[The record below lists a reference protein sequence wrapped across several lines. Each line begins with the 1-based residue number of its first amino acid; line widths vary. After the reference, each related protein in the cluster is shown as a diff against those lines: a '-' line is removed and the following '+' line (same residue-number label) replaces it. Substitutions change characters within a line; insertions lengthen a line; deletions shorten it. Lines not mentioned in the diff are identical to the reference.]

1 MTKGVQVTT
10 YRVFRP
16 TVEEPPEIGDPLA
29 PRRGSL
35 DGKRIGLLWNSKVNA
50 DIYLRRLQE
59 LIGSRNEN
67 VDFVYR
73 AKPTASKPMEPEVA
87 EAMQGCDLVV
97 TAFGD

>member
-1 MTKGVQVTT
+1 MPT

-16 TVEEPPEIGDPLA
+16 TVDAPESLGDPLA
-29 PRRGSL
+29 QRRGSL

-59 LIGSRNEN
+59 LIQDRNSDVE
-67 VDFVYR
+67 FVFR

>member
-1 MTKGVQVTT
+1 MTT
-10 YRVFRP
+10 YKVFRP
-16 TVEEPPEIGDPLA
+16 TVDESQELGDPLA
-29 PRRGSL
+29 ERRGGL

-50 DIYLRRLQE
+50 DIYLHRLQE
-59 LIGSRNEN
+59 LIESKHSGVE
-67 VDFVYR
+67 FVYR

>member
-1 MTKGVQVTT
+1 MAT

-16 TVEEPPEIGDPLA
+16 TYDESDVPPAEGQLS
-29 PRRGSL
+29 PRPESL

-59 LIGSRNEN
+59 LISARSDGVE
-67 VDFVYR
+67 FVWR
-73 AKPTASKPMEPEVA
+73 AKPTASKPMEPDVLD
-87 EAMQGCDLVV
+87 AMKTCDLVV